1 MRLIKSWV
9 DRVVWL
15 LTLVFF
21 IYMFL
26 MIVGCSGTK
35 YGGPP
40 CIYGW
45 LVVSEDKD
53 QLNIN

>member
-45 LVVSEDKD
+45 LVVSEEED